1 MNRRPVSCFYEEN
14 SKFIQK
20 CFHNKEATNYP
31 LKSTLVAFIIG
42 ISPALHTAA
51 TLYAFEEDR
60 QMWINGFYL
69 YTLFNEGKTHLA
81 NIKLVYHV
89 ALSNKRNIYIR

>member
-1 MNRRPVSCFYEEN
+1 MFFMKN
-14 SKFIQK
+14 SKSFQK
-20 CFHNKEATNYP
+20 IFHNKEATNYP

-60 QMWINGFYL
+60 QMWIN
-69 YTLFNEGKTHLA
+69 
-81 NIKLVYHV
+81 
-89 ALSNKRNIYIR
+89 